1 MWGLSVIGC
10 CNGVGRRD
18 FLLLVVG
25 SLLGILPPRRV
36 YGFTIISE
44 AEENAIGKQADQ
56 EILGQFGRYRD
67 QHLQAYVESIGQRL
81 LDGIGPTSF
90 HYSFKIVDVP
100 EVNAMALPGGYIYIT
115 RGMLAML
122 NSEAQLAG
130 VLGHEIGH
138 ATSRHAAKQLT
149 KALGAQ
155 ILSLGLMAASPGGR
169 QTTGEW
175 ARVSGALFDH
185 VLMGYGREAEMEA
198 DELGLRTAY
207 RVGYDPAEMVV
218 FLKAMKMKERLEAL
232 GYHGFKGTHPETI
245 DRVVKAETMAS
256 ILIEQGGSAIAVKA
270 NEYKARLDG
279 LVYGARR
286 DNRRLRIYAAKEGD
300 TPITV
305 ARDVLGD
312 QQLAWEVANLNGV
325 KETMPFRE
333 GDQVK
338 LLPPVSRGSH
348 GERQLNLSPN

>member
-1 MWGLSVIGC
+1 MDC
-10 CNGVGRRD
+10 CNGVGRRN

-25 SLLGILPPRRV
+25 SLLGFVVPRRA

-44 AEENAIGKQADQ
+44 ADENEIGKRADQ
-56 EILGQFGRYRD
+56 EILGHFGRYRD
-67 QHLQAYVESIGQRL
+67 QQLQAYVESIGQRL

-90 HYSFKIVDVP
+90 RYSFKIIDVP

-138 ATSRHAAKQLT
+138 VTSRHAAKQLT
-149 KALGAQ
+149 KAFGAQ

-169 QTTGEW
+169 QNTGEW
-175 ARVSGALFDH
+175 AKVSGAIFEH
-185 VLMGYGREAEMEA
+185 VLLGYGREAELEA
-198 DELGLRTAY
+198 DELGLRTAQ
-207 RVGYDPAEMVV
+207 RAGYDPEEMVA
-218 FLKAMKMKERLEAL
+218 FLKAMKVKERLEAL
-232 GYHGFKGTHPETI
+232 GYHGFQGTHPETI

-256 ILIEQGGSAIAVKA
+256 ILIEQSGGSIEVKA
-270 NEYKARLDG
+270 NEYKAHLDG
-279 LVYGARR
+279 LVYGAKR
-286 DNRRLRIYAAKEGD
+286 DNRHLRIYVAKDGD
-300 TPITV
+300 TPTTV

-312 QQLAWEVANLNGV
+312 QQLAWEVANLNGI
-325 KETMPFRE
+325 KEAMPFHE

-338 LLPPVSRGSH
+338 LLPPVSKGSQ
-348 GERQLNLSPN
+348 GERQLKLSPN

>member
-1 MWGLSVIGC
+1 MGC
-10 CNGVGRRD
+10 CGGVDRRN

-25 SLLGILPPRRV
+25 SLIGFVSPLRA

-44 AEENAIGKQADQ
+44 AEENEIGRKADQ

-67 QHLQAYVESIGQRL
+67 QQLQAYVESVGQRL

-169 QTTGEW
+169 QNTGEW

-207 RVGYDPAEMVV
+207 RAGYDPGEMVA

-232 GYHGFKGTHPETI
+232 GYHGFQGTHPETN

-256 ILIEQGGSAIAVKA
+256 ILIGQGRGSLEVKA
-270 NEYKARLDG
+270 NEYKAHLDG
-279 LVYGARR
+279 LVYGAKQ
-286 DNRRLRIYAAKEGD
+286 DNRRLRIYVAKDGD
-300 TPITV
+300 TPATV
-305 ARDVLGD
+305 ARDMLGD
-312 QQLAWEVANLNGV
+312 QQLAWEVANLNGI
-325 KETMPFRE
+325 KETRTFRD

-338 LLPPVSRGSH
+338 LLSPVSMGSH
-348 GERQLNLSPN
+348 GDRQLELSPN

>member
-1 MWGLSVIGC
+1 MVNC

-18 FLLLVVG
+18 FLLLAVG
-25 SLLGILPPRRV
+25 SLLGFMSPWHA

-44 AEENAIGKQADQ
+44 AEENEIGKKADM
-56 EILGQFGRYRD
+56 EILGRFGRYRD
-67 QHLQAYVESIGQRL
+67 QQLQAYVESIGQRL

-90 HYSFKIVDVP
+90 RYSFKIIDVP

-138 ATSRHAAKQLT
+138 VTSRHAAKQLT

-155 ILSLGLMAASPGGR
+155 ILSLGLMVVSPGGR
-169 QTTGEW
+169 QNTGEW
-175 ARVSGALFDH
+175 AKVSGALFNH
-185 VLMGYGREAEMEA
+185 VLLGYGREAEMEA
-198 DELGLRTAY
+198 DELGLRTAH
-207 RVGYDPAEMVV
+207 RAGYDPGEMVT
-218 FLKAMKMKERLEAL
+218 FLTAMKLKERLEAL
-232 GYHGFKGTHPETI
+232 GYHGFQGTHPETI

-256 ILIEQGGSAIAVKA
+256 ILIGQGSGALAVKA
-270 NEYKARLDG
+270 NEYKAHLDG
-279 LVYGARR
+279 LVYGAKR
-286 DNRRLRIYAAKEGD
+286 NYRRLKIYVAKDGD

-305 ARDVLGD
+305 ATDILGD
-312 QQLAWEVANLNGV
+312 QQLAWEVANLNGI
-325 KETMPFRE
+325 KESTIFRK

-338 LLPPVSRGSH
+338 LLPPVSTGSYE
-348 GERQLNLSPN
+348 GRELKLSPN

>member
-1 MWGLSVIGC
+1 MDC
-10 CNGVGRRD
+10 CNRVGRRD

-25 SLLGILPPRRV
+25 SLLGFGSPLRA
-36 YGFTIISE
+36 YGFTVISE
-44 AEENAIGKQADQ
+44 AEENEIGRKADQ
-56 EILGQFGRYRD
+56 EILGRFGRYRD
-67 QHLQAYVESIGQRL
+67 QQLQAYVESVGQRL

-90 HYSFKIVDVP
+90 RYSFKIVDAS

-138 ATSRHAAKQLT
+138 ATSRHAAHQLT

-155 ILSLGLMAASPGGR
+155 ILSLGLMAVSPGGR
-169 QTTGEW
+169 ENTGEW

-198 DELGLRTAY
+198 DELGLRTAH
-207 RVGYDPAEMVV
+207 RVGYDPGEMVA

-232 GYHGFKGTHPETI
+232 GYHGFKGTHPETN

-256 ILIEQGGSAIAVKA
+256 ILIGQGSGSLEVRA
-270 NEYKARLDG
+270 NEYKAHLDG
-279 LVYGARR
+279 LVYGAKQ
-286 DNRRLRIYAAKEGD
+286 DNRRLRIYVAKDGD
-300 TPITV
+300 TPATV

-312 QQLAWEVANLNGV
+312 QQLAWEVANLNGI
-325 KETMPFRE
+325 KEARTFRE

-338 LLPPVSRGSH
+338 LLPPVFKGLRG
-348 GERQLNLSPN
+348 GQQLELSPN

>member
-1 MWGLSVIGC
+1 MDC
-10 CNGVGRRD
+10 CNRVGRRD

-25 SLLGILPPRRV
+25 SLLGFGSPLRA
-36 YGFTIISE
+36 YGFTVISE
-44 AEENAIGKQADQ
+44 AEENEIGRKADQ
-56 EILGQFGRYRD
+56 EILGRFGRYRD
-67 QHLQAYVESIGQRL
+67 QQLQAYVESVGQRL

-90 HYSFKIVDVP
+90 RYSFKIVDVP

-155 ILSLGLMAASPGGR
+155 ILSLGLMAVSPGGR
-169 QTTGEW
+169 QNTGEW

-185 VLMGYGREAEMEA
+185 VLLGYGREAEMEA

-207 RVGYDPAEMVV
+207 RGGYDPGEMVA

-232 GYHGFKGTHPETI
+232 GYHGFQGTHPETN

-256 ILIEQGGSAIAVKA
+256 ILIGQGSGSLEVKA
-270 NEYKARLDG
+270 NEYKAHLDG
-279 LVYGARR
+279 LVYGAKQ
-286 DNRRLRIYAAKEGD
+286 DNRRLKIYVAKDGD
-300 TPITV
+300 TPATV
-305 ARDVLGD
+305 ARDMLGD
-312 QQLAWEVANLNGV
+312 QQLAWEVANLNGI
-325 KETMPFRE
+325 KEAKIFRE

-338 LLPPVSRGSH
+338 LLSPVSMGSH
-348 GERQLNLSPN
+348 GDRQLELSPN

>member
-1 MWGLSVIGC
+1 MGC
-10 CNGVGRRD
+10 CIGIGRRD

-25 SLLGILPPRRV
+25 SLLGFARPRRA

-44 AEENAIGKQADQ
+44 AEENEIGRKADQ
-56 EILGQFGRYRD
+56 EILQRFGRYRD
-67 QHLQAYVESIGQRL
+67 QQLQAYVESVGQRL

-90 HYSFKIVDVP
+90 RYSFKIVDIP

-138 ATSRHAAKQLT
+138 ATARHAAKQLT
-149 KALGAQ
+149 KAYGAQ
-155 ILSLGLMAASPGGR
+155 ILALGLTALSPGGR
-169 QTTGEW
+169 ENTGEW
-175 ARVSGALFDH
+175 ARVSAALFEH
-185 VLMGYGREAEMEA
+185 VLLGYGREAEMEA

-207 RVGYDPAEMVV
+207 RAGYDPGEMVA
-218 FLKAMKMKERLEAL
+218 FLKAMKLKERLEAL
-232 GYHGFKGTHPETI
+232 GYHGFQGTHPETI

-256 ILIEQGGSAIAVKA
+256 ILTGQGGSRLEVKA
-270 NEYKARLDG
+270 NEYKAHLDG
-279 LVYGARR
+279 LVYGAKA
-286 DNRRLRIYAAKEGD
+286 DNRRLRIYAAKDGD
-300 TPITV
+300 TPISV
-305 ARDVLGD
+305 AKGVLGD

-325 KETMPFRE
+325 KEATIFHG

-338 LLPPVSRGSH
+338 LLPPSGGSREGQ
-348 GERQLNLSPN
+348 RLKLSPN

>member
-1 MWGLSVIGC
+1 MDC
-10 CNGVGRRD
+10 CSGVGRRD

-25 SLLGILPPRRV
+25 SLLGCLVPRYA
-36 YGFTIISE
+36 YGFISIISE
-44 AEENAIGKQADQ
+44 ADENEIGKQADQ
-56 EILGQFGRYRD
+56 EILGHFGRYRD
-67 QHLQAYVESIGQRL
+67 QQLQAYVESIGQRL
-81 LDGIGPTSF
+81 LEGIGPTSF
-90 HYSFKIVDVP
+90 RYSFKIVDVP

-138 ATSRHAAKQLT
+138 VTSRHAAKQLT

-155 ILSLGLMAASPGGR
+155 ILSLGLMAVSPGGR
-169 QTTGEW
+169 ENTGEW
-175 ARVSGALFDH
+175 AKVSSALFDH
-185 VLMGYGREAEMEA
+185 VLLGYGREAELEA
-198 DELGLRTAY
+198 DERGLRTAY
-207 RVGYDPAEMVV
+207 RVGYDPGEMVT
-218 FLKAMKMKERLEAL
+218 FLKAMKVKERLEAS

-256 ILIEQGGSAIAVKA
+256 ILLEQGGSNAQVKA

-279 LVYGARR
+279 LVYGSKR
-286 DNRRLRIYAAKEGD
+286 DNRRLRIYVAKDGD
-300 TPITV
+300 TPATV
-305 ARDVLGD
+305 AREVLGD
-312 QQLAWEVANLNGV
+312 QQLAWEIAHLNGI
-325 KETMPFRE
+325 KEAMSFRE

-348 GERQLNLSPN
+348 GERYLRLSPN

>member
-1 MWGLSVIGC
+1 MGC
-10 CNGVGRRD
+10 CNCVGRRD

-25 SLLGILPPRRV
+25 SLLGFAVPRRA

-44 AEENAIGKQADQ
+44 ADENEIGKKADE
-56 EILGQFGRYRD
+56 EILGRFGRYRD
-67 QHLQAYVESIGQRL
+67 QQLQAYVESVGQRL
-81 LDGIGPTSF
+81 LEGIGPTSF

-138 ATSRHAAKQLT
+138 VTSRHAAKQLT

-175 ARVSGALFDH
+175 ARVSAALFEH
-185 VLMGYGREAEMEA
+185 VLLGFGREAELEA

-207 RVGYDPAEMVV
+207 RVGYDPVEMVA
-218 FLKAMKMKERLEAL
+218 FLKAMKVKERLEAL
-232 GYHGFKGTHPETI
+232 GYHGFQGTHPETI

-256 ILIEQGGSAIAVKA
+256 ILIGQGGGSLEMKE
-270 NEYKARLDG
+270 NEYKAHLEG
-279 LVYGARR
+279 LVYGAKQ
-286 DNRRLRIYAAKEGD
+286 DNRRLRIYVAKEGD
-300 TPITV
+300 TPATV

-312 QQLAWEVANLNGV
+312 QQLAWEVANLNGI
-325 KETMPFRE
+325 KEARTFRK

-338 LLPPVSRGSH
+338 LLPPASRGSY
-348 GERQLNLSPN
+348 GGQQLKLSPN